1 MRKELFIP
9 FIALCIGGTAV
20 EVTVS
25 KIKIKTKGAHAFT
38 PSAKLIFDFSV
49 SAISIEYSLFVSF
62 LNIFIAAIIHSM
74 EHIEPIISGSSG
86 PSHHAAANHGIT
98 KDSDAISVIRNTPFN
113 AFIPL
118 PQITTI
124 KNGER
129 NVKIACISATF
140 AESAPSS
147 TPETVPNVVVGT
159 PTEPNAVGVLF
170 TTRHAVT
177 ARMGSSPIP
186 ASIEAGIATAVPNPA
201 IPSMKFPNPQPIISI
216 NILLSSEIPAS
227 IFLIES
233 IAPVLSVRL
242 YVKRAAIITKQIGH
256 NAFKTP
262 SNAAVDVWTIFNFQ
276 YVTANTTVMIN
287 AMPHAL

>member
-1 MRKELFIP
+1 M
-9 FIALCIGGTAV
+9 
-20 EVTVS
+20 
-25 KIKIKTKGAHAFT
+25 
-38 PSAKLIFDFSV
+38 
-49 SAISIEYSLFVSF
+49 
-62 LNIFIAAIIHSM
+62 
-74 EHIEPIISGSSG
+74 
-86 PSHHAAANHGIT
+86 
-98 KDSDAISVIRNTPFN
+98 SVIRNTPFN

-147 TPETVPNVVVGT
+147 SPETEPNVVVGT

-177 ARMGSSPIP
+177 ARMGSRPIP

-201 IPSMKFPNPQPIISI
+201 IPSIKFPNPQPMISI

-233 IAPVLSVRL
+233 IASVLSVRL

-256 NAFKTP
+256 SAFNTP
-262 SNAAVDVWTIFNFQ
+262 STAAVDVCIMFNFQ
-276 YVTANTTVMIN
+276 YVTANTAVIIK
-287 AMPHAL
+287 AIPHAL